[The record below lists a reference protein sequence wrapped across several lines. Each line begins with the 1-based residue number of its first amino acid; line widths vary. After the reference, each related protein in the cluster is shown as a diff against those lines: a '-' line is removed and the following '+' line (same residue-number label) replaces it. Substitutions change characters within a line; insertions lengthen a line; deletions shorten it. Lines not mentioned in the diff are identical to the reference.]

1 MLLASHS
8 VYAMCMLL
16 QTEQV
21 FMGDGQNFL
30 LTLDDRETRET
41 VFSDLIAH
49 VEEETGVVLTNTT
62 STSTA
67 ASSDTAMAKPTAA
80 AGSSSTTAATMAA
93 AGMAG
98 LTSGLTSGLALATGK
113 LFRSP
118 TAMTERWQAGLVS
131 NFEYLMHLNT
141 LAGRSYNDLTQVR
154 STAAECY
161 ITASFQIVAILL
173 SVAMLKQSCPV
184 LTVTLAYTLSSY
196 RMLYTRSLLKTH
208 CFMCSVQQ
216 SGHYHILHTT
226 L

>member
-1 MLLASHS
+1 
-8 VYAMCMLL
+8 
-16 QTEQV
+16 
-21 FMGDGQNFL
+21 MGDGQNFL

-67 ASSDTAMAKPTAA
+67 ASSETAMAKPTAA
-80 AGSSSTTAATMAA
+80 ASSSSTTAATMAA

-154 STAAECY
+154 STTATFCNAATFKFVTMFTLPCC
-161 ITASFQIVAILL
+161 SRVVQCQL
-173 SVAMLKQSCPV
+173 S
-184 LTVTLAYTLSSY
+184 
-196 RMLYTRSLLKTH
+196 R
-208 CFMCSVQQ
+208 
-216 SGHYHILHTT
+216 
-226 L
+226 

>member
-1 MLLASHS
+1 
-8 VYAMCMLL
+8 MLL
-16 QTEQV
+16 QHNQV

-62 STSTA
+62 NTSTA
-67 ASSDTAMAKPTAA
+67 ASSETAMAKPAA
-80 AGSSSTTAATMAA
+80 AASSSSTTAATMAA

-141 LAGRSYNDLTQVR
+141 LAGRSYNDLTQVSGTATAR
-154 STAAECY
+154 YSTATFKLWLC
-161 ITASFQIVAILL
+161 
-173 SVAMLKQSCPV
+173 
-184 LTVTLAYTLSSY
+184 
-196 RMLYTRSLLKTH
+196 
-208 CFMCSVQQ
+208 
-216 SGHYHILHTT
+216 
-226 L
+226 